1 MLSSGGHFPSLMIK
15 VSQDLPVPNS
25 SVIDRVVEINDG
37 ASRQYKLLSSWSA
50 VRHQAIC
57 QRKHGRVSAFGK
69 EMYLLPRP
77 AIPGNCLR
85 LQECHFEQCV
95 HLGFNL
101 GTQGAI
107 LGSTPL
113 QQQSA
118 KQLGVGTTPWVDE

>member
-1 MLSSGGHFPSLMIK
+1 MLFPAHDKVLFSSGGQFPSLMIK

-25 SVIDRVVEINDG
+25 SIIDRIVEINDG
-37 ASRQYKLLSSWSA
+37 ASRQYKLLSSWST

-57 QRKHGRVSAFGK
+57 QRKHGCVSAFGK
-69 EMYLLPRP
+69 EMYLLLRP
-77 AIPGNCLR
+77 AIPGNYLR
-85 LQECHFEQCV
+85 LQECYFEQCV

-107 LGSTPL
+107 LRSTPL

-118 KQLGVGTTPWVDE
+118 K